1 MTEIRPAQFP
11 LELDAVRGIFREYAE
26 SLGVD
31 LAFQGFE
38 AEMAALPGK
47 YAPPGGRLLLAWRG
61 PELLA
66 CVAMR
71 PLEGG
76 DCEMKRLYVRP
87 QARGEKLGRLLAERI
102 CSEAQQA
109 GYARICLDTLPTMA
123 SAQGL
128 YKSLGF
134 KAIAPYVFNPIEGT
148 QYLAL
153 DLSSRT

>member
-1 MTEIRPAQFP
+1 MIEIRPAQFP

-47 YAPPGGRLLLAWRG
+47 YATPGGRLLLAWRG
-61 PELLA
+61 TDLLA

-71 PLEGG
+71 PLEGV

-87 QARGEKLGRLLAERI
+87 QARGERLGRLLAERI
-102 CSEAQQA
+102 CSEARQA

-123 SAQGL
+123 SAQRL
-128 YKSLGF
+128 YRSLGF
-134 KAIAPYVFNPIEGT
+134 EAIAPYVYNPIEGT

-153 DLSSRT
+153 DLLLRG

>member
-1 MTEIRPAQFP
+1 MTEIRPAEFP

-38 AEMAALPGK
+38 AELAALPGK
-47 YAPPGGRLLLAWRG
+47 YASPGGRLLLAWRG
-61 PELLA
+61 AELVA

-71 PLEGG
+71 PLEFG

-102 CSEAQQA
+102 CSEARQA
-109 GYARICLDTLPTMA
+109 GYSRICLDTLPAMA

-128 YKSLGF
+128 YQSLGGIGMDQV
-134 KAIAPYVFNPIEGT
+134 ASG
-148 QYLAL
+148 
-153 DLSSRT
+153 